1 MIFVKQSLHSWV
13 QSSHLE
19 TLIFQRNFQ
28 LNPFFVKK
36 CQIQAVFCKTLVVTC
51 VCLSKSKHFS
61 VIFMRQHNTVF
72 FCVNNENPPS
82 YQIFLKY
89 LKMIK
94 ARNLKINLEIY
105 SVYTWEYYGR
115 RSVASSR
122 YLVYA
127 RYDDWF
133 GCMIILH
140 KSFKNIYC
148 TYSIKLYNK
157 ETAN

>member
-1 MIFVKQSLHSWV
+1 MVLQLTYLD

-105 SVYTWEYYGR
+105 SVYNENTMDGGASR
-115 RSVASSR
+115 R
-122 YLVYA
+122 L
-127 RYDDWF
+127 
-133 GCMIILH
+133 GI
-140 KSFKNIYC
+140 
-148 TYSIKLYNK
+148 
-157 ETAN
+157 

>member
-1 MIFVKQSLHSWV
+1 MRTNTYVSPCRSRT

-115 RSVASSR
+115 RSVASSW

-133 GCMIILH
+133 KVVLKWDTSNISSLFKKIIH
-140 KSFKNIYC
+140 C
-148 TYSIKLYNK
+148 T
-157 ETAN
+157 